1 MCSYSTGDSKQGLIC
16 IYVHMYC
23 CRMCSL
29 TIECVLIQQVTAT
42 RGELS
47 EDARAAL
54 QAQVQMLQALILKS
68 AVCSDFI

>member
-1 MCSYSTGDSKQGLIC
+1 
-16 IYVHMYC
+16 
-23 CRMCSL
+23 MCSL

-68 AVCSDFI
+68 AVCSVFI